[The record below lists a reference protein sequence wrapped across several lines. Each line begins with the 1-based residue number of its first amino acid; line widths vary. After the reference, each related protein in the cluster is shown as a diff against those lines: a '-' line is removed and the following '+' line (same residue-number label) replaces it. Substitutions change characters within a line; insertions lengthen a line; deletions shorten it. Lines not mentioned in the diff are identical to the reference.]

1 MLCKICNKT
10 KLDGRKGETICQT
23 CLDEMKAKDKIKQ
36 EKEKIK
42 CDEIFDL
49 LGKLLTPE
57 TIKSATARMRGN
69 PLHQMVTKLIAYE
82 LISSHTVVFDD
93 KGGVVA
99 DLIDVFVKASELDGI
114 GSGTSYVTF
123 AMESLVQ
130 KIKDI
135 TEMELKE
142 KGVKHPDELGFLLG
156 T

>member
-1 MLCKICNKT
+1 MLCKVCNKT
-10 KLDGRKGETICQT
+10 KLDGRKGENICQT

-42 CDEIFDL
+42 CDEIFDI

-69 PLHQMVTKLIAYE
+69 SLHQMVTKLIAYE

-99 DLIDVFVKASELDGI
+99 DLIDVFVKAAELDGI

-130 KIKDI
+130 KMKDV

-142 KGVKHPDELGFLLG
+142 KGVKHPDELGFLIG